1 MFIKNRIGLESQSVD
16 EVMTKL
22 LLKSLIASIL
32 FSLPL
37 PGLIFKEGLTPSFIA
52 FLISFLGCLLSFYSL
67 KNCQSWDRVKVLTIF
82 LVSHYLL
89 TYYWVTLPIEEFKGI
104 SSPWSHLMGI
114 AFFVFNFSHYYLLT
128 LVFHATRRYHH
139 RFSEFE
145 LSVIVGL
152 LTALADNY
160 YPQILTLQIGNIIS
174 MLPHSEKLLSLGGTP
189 FITFLI
195 VLICLVTLS
204 IKDLRLKVLT
214 LASFF
219 ILIITLGQ
227 FLELHEKNKYTQST
241 IRKLPVVLVQPNVPN
256 LQKIVSE
263 KGHRKALKQ
272 IVQTLIHLSK
282 NEKGILFW
290 PETAIPFAI
299 PFNEIS
305 PGPEQSMLFQKIL
318 KVRPDLISGVFLKE
332 KGDDKATNSLFVWSN
347 KKVQR
352 YDKGILKPFAEEF
365 PIQSLSLYMKEW
377 FGIEYEL
384 KRGVNQNLLDIRGVK
399 FLGLICYESL
409 KPSYIRDLL
418 NKFQYDSPQF
428 ILNIANDGWFRNTS
442 EPSMHFFMN
451 RVRALEFSLPVIRVA
466 NTGVTGIIYPDS
478 SKPVTLP
485 RLVPS
490 ALTHELLI
498 LPREKSLYQ
507 EMGFLSTL
515 IFSVFLL
522 TVSRLIKFVYLLQY
536 HKKL

>member
-1 MFIKNRIGLESQSVD
+1 
-16 EVMTKL
+16 MTKL
-22 LLKSLIASIL
+22 LLKSLIAPFL

-37 PGLIFKEGLTPSFIA
+37 PGLIFKEGLSPSFVA
-52 FLISFLGCLLSFYSL
+52 FLISFSGCLLFFYSL
-67 KNCQSWDRVKVLTIF
+67 KNSHSWNRVKVLTIF
-82 LVSHYLL
+82 LVGHYLM
-89 TYYWVTLPIEEFKGI
+89 TFYWATLPIEEFKGI
-104 SSPWSHLMGI
+104 PSPWSHFMAI
-114 AFFVFNFSHYYLLT
+114 VFFVFNFSHYFLLI
-128 LVFHATRRYHH
+128 LFFHLTRRYCH

-145 LSVIVGL
+145 LSVTASL
-152 LTALADNY
+152 LTALADTY
-160 YPQILTLQIGNIIS
+160 FPQILPLQIGSIIAL
-174 MLPHSEKLLSLGGTP
+174 LPLSEKLLSLGGTP

-195 VLICLVTLS
+195 MLFCLVTC
-204 IKDLRLKVLT
+204 IMKNFRLKLVT

-219 ILIITLGQ
+219 ILIMTAGRYLD
-227 FLELHEKNKYTQST
+227 LHEKNKHIQSDV
-241 IRKLPVVLVQPNVPN
+241 RKLPVVLVQPNIPN
-256 LQKIVSE
+256 LQKIASE
-263 KGHRKALKQ
+263 KGERQALRHMIQ
-272 IVQTLIHLSK
+272 VLIQLSK

-290 PETAIPFAI
+290 PETAISFAI
-299 PFNEIS
+299 PFTEIS
-305 PGPEQSMLFQKIL
+305 PGPEQNKLYEQIL
-318 KVRPDLISGVFLKE
+318 KIRPDLVSGAFLKDT
-332 KGDDKATNSLFVWSN
+332 GDDKATNSLFVWSN

-352 YDKGILKPFAEEF
+352 YDKGMLKPFAEEF
-365 PIQSLSLYMKEW
+365 PIQFLSLNMKEW

-384 KRGVNQNLLDIRGVK
+384 KRGVNQNVLDIHGVK
-399 FLGLICYESL
+399 FIGLICYESL

-418 NKFQYDSPQF
+418 NNFKHDPPQF
-428 ILNIANDGWFRNTS
+428 ILNIANDGWFGNTS
-442 EPSMHFFMN
+442 QPSLHFFMN

-522 TVSRLIKFVYLLQY
+522 TVSRLIKFVYLLQSNY
-536 HKKL
+536 